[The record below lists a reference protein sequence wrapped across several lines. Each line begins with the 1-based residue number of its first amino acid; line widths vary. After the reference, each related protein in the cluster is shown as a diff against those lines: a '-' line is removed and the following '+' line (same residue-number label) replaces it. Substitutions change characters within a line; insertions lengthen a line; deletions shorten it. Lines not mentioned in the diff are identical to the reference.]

1 MQIAS
6 LGLRAKT
13 ATAIAI
19 ALNIDD
25 SPPSY
30 IARWGV
36 ALHDPAVP
44 ATSQPHHEVMEL
56 PWESAKSAVQGLE
69 RQIANVA
76 TEAVAK
82 IVNELRANGFALAGV
97 AIVGSPDRNLEHI
110 GNPHIRAHAAEGIL
124 FRRVLE
130 VAACNHSLKWQSF
143 SDRGFDEVATAEL
156 AARNYDVKAV
166 MTSIGHAGGK
176 PWRADERIAAMAAW
190 LVLNATSGSR
200 ATLSSTPSIRRRTRH

>member
-1 MQIAS
+1 MHIAS

-13 ATAIAI
+13 ARAIAI

-25 SPPSY
+25 SPPTY
-30 IARWGV
+30 LARWEV

-56 PWESAKSAVQGLE
+56 PWESAKSAVQRLE
-69 RQIANVA
+69 RQIENVA
-76 TEAVAK
+76 TQAVAEL
-82 IVNELRANGFALAGV
+82 VHELRANGFALAGV
-97 AIVGSPDRNLEHI
+97 GIVGSPDRNLERI

-143 SDRGFDEVATAEL
+143 SDRRFDEIAAVEL
-156 AARNYDVKAV
+156 AARNYDVKPV
-166 MTSIGHAGGK
+166 MTSVGHAAGK
-176 PWRADERIAAMAAW
+176 PWRVDERIAAMAAW
-190 LVLNATSGSR
+190 LVLNAASGSK
-200 ATLSSTPSIRRRTRH
+200 ATLSSTRSTRRRTRH